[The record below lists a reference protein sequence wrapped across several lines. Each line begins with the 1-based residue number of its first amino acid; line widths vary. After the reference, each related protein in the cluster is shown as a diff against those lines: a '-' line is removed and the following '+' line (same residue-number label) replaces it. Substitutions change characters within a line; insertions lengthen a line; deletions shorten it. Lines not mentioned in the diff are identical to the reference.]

1 MTNYYLGLQSY
12 SDAVTTGLIALE
24 TADLGRK
31 GLINDASVLVM
42 DMLTDL
48 VQRQLAEAVR
58 LNEGLDSDS
67 NALHKGFGVPLD
79 AVALMQV
86 VVKASH
92 TLKMDLH
99 QVSLGEKKP
108 AYREMAVDSL

>member
-1 MTNYYLGLQSY
+1 MGLQSY
-12 SDAVTTGLIALE
+12 SDAVTSSLIALE
-24 TADLGRK
+24 TGIDQERK
-31 GLINDASVLVM
+31 GLIKDASILVM

-58 LNEGLDSDS
+58 LNEGLDRDA
-67 NALHKGFGVPLD
+67 NPHTVHAGFGVPLD

-86 VVKASH
+86 VVKASI
-92 TLKMDLH
+92 DLH

-108 AYREMAVDSL
+108 AYGEMAVDSL